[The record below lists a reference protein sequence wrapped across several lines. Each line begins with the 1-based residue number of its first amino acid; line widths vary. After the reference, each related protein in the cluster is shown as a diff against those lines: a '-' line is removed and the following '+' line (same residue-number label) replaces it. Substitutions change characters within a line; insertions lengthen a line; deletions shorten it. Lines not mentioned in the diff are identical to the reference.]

1 MTMSRPFTRFL
12 AVSMSA
18 LLGLASCSGER
29 GTEAAP
35 AASGAI
41 VAVNG
46 PLETFAARLADGLVA
61 VENPVPRGEDP
72 QDWMPDAATIARV
85 QQASLILLQGAGA
98 GPWGESISLP
108 ASRTIDTTANA
119 RSRFPEGLAGMRH
132 AHGGGAEH
140 VHGATA
146 AQAWLDL
153 GIARLQARAVRDAI
167 VRLDPEA
174 EAEIDARW
182 RSLDA
187 ELAALHEQ
195 FREAL
200 RDAPP
205 LLASHP
211 VYPFLANAYGLS
223 IESVHW
229 EPEDEPDD
237 AAFAELASLQAKQ
250 GATLMLWEGEPTPA
264 TRAKLEAMGL
274 RVVVFEPG
282 GTADGERDF
291 IESMEDNLNRLR
303 EALAASPSATP
314 ETPTG

>member
-1 MTMSRPFTRFL
+1 MTRTRTSHL
-12 AVSMSA
+12 ALVLSSI
-18 LLGLASCSGER
+18 LGAAGCSER
-29 GTEAAP
+29 RDADATPATSEAV
-35 AASGAI
+35 
-41 VAVNG
+41 VAVNL
-46 PLETFAARLADGLVA
+46 PLETFATRLAEGLVA

-72 QDWMPDAATIARV
+72 QDWMPDAETIARV
-85 QQASLILLQGAGA
+85 QQAPLILLQGTGA
-98 GPWGESISLP
+98 GPWGEAITLP
-108 ASRTIDTTANA
+108 ARRTIDTTANA
-119 RSRFPEGLAGMRH
+119 RSRFPAEVAGVRH
-132 AHGGGAEH
+132 SHGGGAEH
-140 VHGATA
+140 AHGATA

-167 VRLDPEA
+167 ARLDPAA
-174 EAEIDARW
+174 EPEIDARW

-187 ELAALHEQ
+187 ELAALHER

-237 AAFAELASLQAKQ
+237 AAFAELASLQSKR
-250 GATLMLWEGEPTPA
+250 GATLMLWEDEPTPA
-264 TRAKLEAMGL
+264 TRARMEAMGL

-291 IESMEDNLNRLR
+291 IETMEQNLGRLR
-303 EALAASPSATP
+303 DALAASRPAALESSA
-314 ETPTG
+314 E

>member
-1 MTMSRPFTRFL
+1 MLRPCTSLF
-12 AVSMSA
+12 AVPLW
-18 LLGLASCSGER
+18 LLLVLVGCGEQRGAEAERAS
-29 GTEAAP
+29 
-35 AASGAI
+35 SGAI
-41 VAVNG
+41 VAVNL
-46 PLETFAARLADGLVA
+46 PLETFATRLAEGLVA

-72 QDWMPDAATIARV
+72 QDWMPDAAAIARV
-85 QQASLILLQGAGA
+85 QQAPLILLQGAGA
-98 GPWGESISLP
+98 GPWGDSISLP

-119 RSRFPEGLAGMRH
+119 RSRFPEGLAGLRH

-167 VRLDPEA
+167 VRLEPEA
-174 EAEIDARW
+174 DAEIDARW

-187 ELAALHEQ
+187 ELASLHEQ
-195 FREAL
+195 FRETL
-200 RDAPP
+200 REAPP

-223 IESVHW
+223 FESVHW

-237 AAFAELASLQAKQ
+237 AAFAELASLQSKQ
-250 GATLMLWEGEPTPA
+250 GATLMLWEDEPTPA

-274 RVVVFEPG
+274 RVVVFEPA
-282 GTADGERDF
+282 GTSDGERDF
-291 IESMEDNLNRLR
+291 IESMHENLVRLR
-303 EALAASPSATP
+303 DALAASQSAPP